1 MLRTRSH
8 KIFRDILSRKGRTVL
23 VVLSILIGVF
33 GVTVMMSLSDLITR
47 QLKADLK
54 PAQISHNHVYV
65 VAPGGTISLEDNL
78 AYFDR
83 IRQLPNVVDVEGQA
97 VYSVYWQKASSENS
111 TEYADGFMVAFTE
124 PFGQVNLEPIARV
137 TEGRYP
143 DPGVNEIAVEQRFAD
158 AHGIKVG
165 DRMSFRPLGN
175 SADPAPV
182 WTVVGLVLHPY
193 FTISPALGDQIPP
206 EDAIYTNYADAQ
218 QIVGFPGLTAIHLR
232 YTSVSAAQEGTDALL
247 ATLAADTPY
256 VAVSNF
262 FDDPDSNFLLD
273 VVSQVTNVFAALGVI
288 AMVVSG
294 FLVTNVINTL
304 VLEQKKQIGVMK
316 SLGATLWDMFVVYAG
331 IALIY
336 GAIGTLLGVVVAIPI
351 AGWMAESLATYAFT
365 YIDGI
370 QLSAL
375 GIGVGVIMGLLVPVL
390 AAFFPVLNGTRV
402 TILQAITDLGIS
414 SNWGATRIS
423 RLIGRL
429 PFPRTVI
436 HALSNL
442 WQKKGRLALTGLAL
456 TFAVAA
462 FMGTTAEVTSL
473 RDVINSIYNSTNFEI
488 GVAPLQA
495 QDATTLTHLVL
506 DNLPEADAVYSGG
519 TVAVG
524 VEGYKSTDN
533 FNEGSN
539 QAQVLGVD
547 PATPPFN
554 FDLIAG
560 AGWRDDPNRQ
570 GVIISR
576 TIAESMAKGVGDTL
590 RFSYGNRSADYEII
604 GVQDYPFDQV
614 YMDWRALATFT
625 GYMDAAGQPLAGYF
639 FVNLKGDP
647 DVKTVDRQMDR
658 LAAVLNTNGIQ
669 ATLVNQIKTQDNA
682 AQSINVFG
690 IMFNTMSGVMA
701 AVGAIGL
708 LAVLSMAVYE
718 RQREIGVM
726 RSVGAGSWT
735 IISQFLVEGILVGV
749 AAWVAAVPL
758 SYGLGYGLNKVLPF
772 DYVTY
777 VYPPVVL
784 VIGLVGVVLI
794 AAVASLWPS
803 LAASRKTVS
812 DILRYQ

>member
-8 KIFRDILSRKGRTVL
+8 KIFRDIISRKGRTVL

-33 GVTVMMSLSDLITR
+33 GVTMMMSLSDLITR

-65 VAPGGTISLEDNL
+65 VAPGGTITLQDNQ
-78 AYFDR
+78 AYFDH

-97 VYSVYWQKASSENS
+97 VYPVYWQKAGADNAK
-111 TEYADGFMVAFTE
+111 YNDGFMVAFTE
-124 PFGQVNLEPIARV
+124 PFGQVNLEPVARV
-137 TEGRYP
+137 TQGRYP
-143 DPGVNEIAVEQRFAD
+143 DPGANEIAVEQRFAD

-165 DRMSFRPLGN
+165 DQLAFRPLGD
-175 SADPAPV
+175 STVPPPV

-206 EDAIYTNYADAQ
+206 EDAIYANYADAQ

-232 YTSVSAAQEGTDALL
+232 YTSLSAAKDGADALL

-262 FDDPDSNFLLD
+262 FDDPDSNFLLK

-316 SLGATLWDMFVVYAG
+316 SLGATLWDVFVVYAG

-336 GAIGTLLGVVVAIPI
+336 GAIGTLLGVVIAVPI
-351 AGWMAESLATYAFT
+351 AGWMAEKLATYAFT

-370 QLSAL
+370 KLSAL
-375 GIGVGVIMGLLVPVL
+375 GIEVGVIMGLLVPVV
-390 AAFFPVLNGTRV
+390 AAFLPVLNGTRV

-414 SNWGATRIS
+414 SNWGTTRIS
-423 RLIGRL
+423 RWIGHL
-429 PFPRTVI
+429 PFPRTVV
-436 HALSNL
+436 HAVSNL
-442 WQKKGRLALTGLAL
+442 WQKKGRLVLTGLAL

-495 QDATTLTHLVL
+495 QDSATMTRLIL
-506 DNLPEADAVYSGG
+506 DHVPDTEAVYPGG
-519 TVAVG
+519 TAAVG
-524 VEGYKSTDN
+524 LEGYESNDN

-539 QAQVLGVD
+539 QVQVLGMD

-554 FDLIAG
+554 FNLITG
-560 AGWRDDPNRQ
+560 TGWQDDPNRE

-576 TIAESMAKGVGDTL
+576 TIASSMNTGVGDTL
-590 RFSYGNRSADYEII
+590 HFSYGDRSADYTII

-614 YMDWRALATFT
+614 YMNWRALATLT
-625 GYMDAAGQPLAGYF
+625 GYTDVAGQPLASYF

-647 DVKTVDRQMDR
+647 GIQAVDRQMDQ
-658 LAAVLNTNGIQ
+658 LAAVLNANDIQ
-669 ATLVNQIKTQDNA
+669 ATLVNQIKTQDNG
-682 AQSINVFG
+682 AQSINVFS
-690 IMFNTMSGVMA
+690 IMLNTMSGVMA

-735 IISQFLVEGILVGV
+735 IMSQFLVEGVLVGV
-749 AAWVAAVPL
+749 AAWIAAVPL

-784 VIGLVGVVLI
+784 VIGLAGVVLI
-794 AAVASLWPS
+794 AGVASLWPS

-812 DILRYQ
+812 GILRYQ

>member
-1 MLRTRSH
+1 MLRTRSR
-8 KIFRDILSRKGRTVL
+8 KILRDILSRKGRTVL
-23 VVLSILIGVF
+23 VVLSILVGVF
-33 GVTVMMSLSDLITR
+33 GVTVMVSLSDLITR

-54 PAQISHNHVYV
+54 SEQISHNHVYV
-65 VAPGGTISLEDNL
+65 VAPGGTITLDDNL
-78 AYFDR
+78 VYFDH

-97 VYSVYWQKASSENS
+97 VYPVYWQKAGAENRA
-111 TEYADGFMVAFTE
+111 EYSDGFIVAFTE

-137 TEGRYP
+137 TQGRYP
-143 DPGVNEIAVEQRFAD
+143 NPGVNEIAVEQRFAD
-158 AHGIKVG
+158 AHGIGVG
-165 DRMSFRPLGN
+165 DQLAFRPLGN
-175 SADPAPV
+175 SSDLVPA

-206 EDAIYTNYADAQ
+206 EDAVYANYADAQ

-232 YTSVSAAQEGTDALL
+232 YTSLNAAKEGAEALSAL
-247 ATLAADTPY
+247 LAADTPY
-256 VAVSNF
+256 VAISNF
-262 FDDPDSNFLLD
+262 YDDPDSNFLLD
-273 VVSQVTNVFAALGVI
+273 VVSQVTNVFAALGAI

-294 FLVTNVINTL
+294 FLVTNVINTI

-316 SLGATLWDMFVVYAG
+316 SLGATFWDMLVVYAG

-336 GAIGTLLGVVVAIPI
+336 GVIGTLLGVLIAIPI

-365 YIDGI
+365 YINGI
-370 QLSAL
+370 HLSAV

-390 AAFFPVLNGTRV
+390 AAFLPVLNGTRV

-414 SNWGATRIS
+414 SNWGKSRIS

-429 PFPRTVI
+429 PFPRTII

-442 WQKKGRLALTGLAL
+442 WQKKGRLVLTGLAL

-473 RDVINSIYNSTNFEI
+473 RDVIDSIYNSTNFEI

-495 QDATTLTHLVL
+495 QDTATLTHLIL
-506 DNLPEADAVYSGG
+506 DNMPEAEAVYPGG

-524 VEGYKSTDN
+524 LAGYESSDT

-539 QAQVLGVD
+539 QAQVLGID
-547 PATPPFN
+547 PANPPLN
-554 FDLIAG
+554 FALIAG
-560 AGWRDDPNRQ
+560 TGWQNDPNQQ

-576 TIAESMAKGVGDTL
+576 TIASSLGNSVGDTL
-590 RFSYGNRSADYEII
+590 HFSYGDRSADYAII

-614 YMDWRALATFT
+614 YMDWRALATLT
-625 GYMDAAGQPLAGYF
+625 GYTDAAGQPLAGYF

-647 DVKTVDRQMDR
+647 GINAVDRQMDR
-658 LAAVLNTNGIQ
+658 LAAILNANSIQ
-669 ATLVNQIKTQDNA
+669 ATLVNQIKTQDNG

-690 IMFNTMSGVMA
+690 IMFNTMSAVMA

-735 IISQFLVEGILVGV
+735 IMSQFLVEGVLVGV
-749 AAWVAAVPL
+749 AAWIAAVPL
-758 SYGLGYGLNKVLPF
+758 SYGLGYGLNQVLPF

-777 VYPPVVL
+777 VFPPMVL
-784 VIGLVGVVLI
+784 AIGLAGVVLI
-794 AAVASLWPS
+794 AGVASLWPS